1 MSDDQKVLTPEEQL
15 AADLA
20 QLEGEVTGEA
30 KAGEFAATEEAN
42 KAAEQANT
50 EELNA
55 APSANTVFIVRV
67 VDVHAGLPTDFRF
80 QTMTAA
86 IDAYKKVVAQARVDQ
101 PFVVLDDY
109 NWLATIKFKAGKV
122 RVVAISNG
130 EKVYGHTGGMR
141 KREAEKQAGFT
152 VPPMA

>member
-20 QLEGEVTGEA
+20 QLEGKSETEVAGGTTTETTTEGTEA
-30 KAGEFAATEEAN
+30 PSTQEAGAAT
-42 KAAEQANT
+42 
-50 EELNA
+50 
-55 APSANTVFIVRV
+55 ANTVFIVRV
-67 VDVHAGLPTDFRF
+67 LDVHAGMPSDFRF
-80 QTMTAA
+80 STMTAA

-141 KREAEKQAGFT
+141 KREAEKQAGFS

>member
-1 MSDDQKVLTPEEQL
+1 VQ
-15 AADLA
+15 
-20 QLEGEVTGEA
+20 
-30 KAGEFAATEEAN
+30 
-42 KAAEQANT
+42 
-50 EELNA
+50 
-55 APSANTVFIVRV
+55 ANTVFIVRV
-67 VDVHAGLPTDFRF
+67 VDVHAGQPSDFRF
-80 QTMTAA
+80 ATMTAA

-141 KREAEKQAGFT
+141 KREAEKQAGFS